1 MLQRSL
7 VLGKENKKSK
17 RKKSYWKRNIESC
30 VTEVAAAVAHS
41 LCAVT
46 VPETEESD

>member
-17 RKKSYWKRNIESC
+17 RKKSYWQRNIGSC

-41 LCAVT
+41 LSAVA
-46 VPETEESD
+46 VPETDLLD